1 MLCGHCIPPS
11 TTDACGRDSREQV
24 DPDPGSR
31 VVAEP
36 RPMPTPSSTA
46 CAVNHVPRLPHQST
60 VLTPFLL
67 NGDACTESSCDNTV
81 RSCKTI
87 QIHFMKYVQ
96 RH

>member
-11 TTDACGRDSREQV
+11 TTDSCGRDSRRQV
-24 DPDPGSR
+24 PPRRDSR

-36 RPMPTPSSTA
+36 RSMPTPSSTA
-46 CAVNHVPRLPHQST
+46 SAVNNVPGLPHQSI

-67 NGDACTESSCDNTV
+67 SGHACTGSSCNNTV

-87 QIHFMKYVQ
+87 QNHFMIYVQ

>member
-1 MLCGHCIPPS
+1 MLCGNCIPPS

-24 DPDPGSR
+24 FSDPGSP

-46 CAVNHVPRLPHQST
+46 SAVNHVPGLPHQRT

-67 NGDACTESSCDNTV
+67 NGDACTGSSCDNTV